1 VATAS
6 GDRQPGR
13 YRTTV
18 DSDVPRVLRPIDGG
32 GDAVRIAR
40 AIALIAGVRE
50 GREPAHAERVALLAG
65 RIAEAMG
72 LEPAAVRRCAVAG
85 WLHDIGM
92 VALPDAALSPVD
104 PAAADHRTHAA
115 IGAELVRRV
124 DEVADAAA
132 GVRHHHERWDGRG
145 YPDGLAGGA
154 IPVEARVVAAADA
167 VAALVPTSR
176 LDPRSRKQAAARL
189 ESEAG
194 RSLDPLTV
202 EAARAVLAS
211 EAADH
216 GEYLRIA

>member
-1 VATAS
+1 
-6 GDRQPGR
+6 
-13 YRTTV
+13 V
-18 DSDVPRVLRPIDGG
+18 DPDAPRMLRPIDGG
-32 GDAVRIAR
+32 GDALRIAR
-40 AIALIAGVRE
+40 AIALVAGVRE
-50 GREPAHAERVALLAG
+50 GREPAHAERVAGLAE

-72 LEPAAVRRCAVAG
+72 LQPAVTRRCAVAG

-104 PAAADHRTHAA
+104 AAAPDHRTHAA

-124 DEVADAAA
+124 EELAEAAPA
-132 GVRHHHERWDGRG
+132 VRHHHERWDGGG
-145 YPDGLAGGA
+145 YPDGLAGDA

-167 VAALVPTSR
+167 VAALVPAADVDPRARKHAASR
-176 LDPRSRKQAAARL
+176 LAA
-189 ESEAG
+189 EAG

-202 EAARAVLAS
+202 GAARAVLAS